1 MGRRKKYPEHKA
13 EVEKMMDTLLD
24 ELVSLW
30 TSIPDPEVKEVADEL
45 EMSRAKVRKLL
56 ITAGV
61 RDREQ
66 YYSSPTADAI
76 LRLWKEKKD
85 VPEIQKATGMSR
97 SSITGYLPHTKV
109 YNLDT
114 MSAEAE
120 RIKQYRKRKKA
131 VEELHQHLIFP
142 DAPLYLWKAII
153 AFENYP
159 FQTSGRGARPGV
171 RFIYTVSSTGS
182 TGGRHYTGESV
193 PGYGN
198 ELWITTLPDKVKKEK
213 SISRSTVELGYRRA
227 IELSGLVKGPKALGL
242 PGAGSYAFPILVRF
256 GVIKKEPE

>member
-1 MGRRKKYPEHKA
+1 MGRRKKYPEHEA
-13 EVEKMMDTLLD
+13 ETEKMMNTLLD

-30 TSIPDPEVKEVADEL
+30 TSIPDPEVKEIADAL
-45 EMSRAKVRKLL
+45 EMSRTKVRKLL

-61 RDREQ
+61 LDDEQ
-66 YYSSPTADAI
+66 YYSSPTADTI
-76 LRLWKEKKD
+76 LQLWKEKKT

-131 VEELHQHLIFP
+131 VEELHQHLTLP
-142 DAPLYLWKAII
+142 DASFYLWKAII

-171 RFIYTVSSTGS
+171 RFFYSVSHTGS
-182 TGGRHYTGESV
+182 AGGRHYAGESV
-193 PGYGN
+193 TGYGN
-198 ELWITTLPDKVKKEK
+198 ELWITTLTDKVRKEK

-227 IELSGLVKGPKALGL
+227 IELNGMVKGPKALNV
-242 PGAGSYAFPILVRF
+242 PGAHSYLFPILVRF
-256 GVIKKEPE
+256 GIIKKEPK